1 MNNHTEIHQVDR
13 LDESRKGCN
22 YVTNLQTHTHTPAKV
37 FASKVLRL
45 GLELLKMPYP
55 ELVLLVLDFA
65 RIAVDESVQT
75 GEDAETCAAQGQVQ
89 TTDKHLRLSKAALG

>member
-1 MNNHTEIHQVDR
+1 MNNHREIHQVDR

-37 FASKVLRL
+37 FASKVPRL
-45 GLELLKMPYP
+45 GSELWKLPNA
-55 ELVLLVLDFA
+55 ELVLSVLDFA
-65 RIAVDESVQT
+65 RIAVNERVRT

-89 TTDKHLRLSKAALG
+89 TTDKHLRLNEAALG